1 MKVVAF
7 DSVPPGDWNACC
19 DASQQAW
26 LFHRAEWI
34 GIETANFTP
43 ANLAFAL
50 VSSDRVVGVQPL
62 YFMEVGLG
70 AWAERLVHSGF
81 HRHTG
86 LALAPDLAP
95 HEIKAARSL
104 AMRRITEAAEGMDAD
119 RIQLN
124 VQNLAPESFTPD
136 RQEVPFW
143 VSDHGYRQGLNIGP
157 SGVVPFPGL
166 ATCCADQIV
175 PLSEPEEFLFAA
187 LDESCRRAVR
197 KGAASGLQA
206 AAVTGCTSQTVDRY
220 YELALVSA
228 QRTGET
234 LAPKGYF
241 EHLVQVLGPSQK
253 VAVVFVTLE
262 GETVA
267 AILLGLEK
275 GSASYLGGV
284 SDSRFLHLRVNDFA
298 HWEAIRWAK
307 AAGLAWYRLG
317 PIFPELPP
325 DWPVSKVSRFKG
337 KFGGRSFSTI
347 QGSRFLKVEKYLA
360 AMDDLLPQLGGVAL
374 TCGPPR
380 V

>member
-1 MKVVAF
+1 MPSA
-7 DSVPPGDWNACC
+7 DWNACC
-19 DASQQAW
+19 DASEQAW

-34 GIETANFTP
+34 GVETANFTP
-43 ANLAFAL
+43 TALGFAL
-50 VSSDRVVGVQPL
+50 VSPERVVGVQPL

-104 AMRRITEAAEGMDAD
+104 AMRRIVEAAAKADAD

-124 VQNLAPESFTPD
+124 VQNLAPESFTPR

-175 PLSEPEEFLFAA
+175 PLSDSEEQLFAA
-187 LDESCRRAVR
+187 LDEGCRRAVR
-197 KGAASGLQA
+197 KGAAGGLQA
-206 AAVTGCTSQTVDRY
+206 AAVTRCTSQTVDRY
-220 YELALVSA
+220 HDLAVLSA
-228 QRTGET
+228 QRTGEA
-234 LAPKGYF
+234 LAPKRYF
-241 EHLVQVLGPSQK
+241 EHLVEALAPSQK
-253 VAVVFVTLE
+253 VAFMFVTL
-262 GETVA
+262 GDETVA
-267 AILLGLEK
+267 AILLGIDK
-275 GSASYLGGV
+275 GSASYLGGI
-284 SDSRFLHLRVNDFA
+284 SDPRFLHLRVNDFA

-317 PIFPELPP
+317 PVFPELPP

-360 AMDDLLPQLGGVAL
+360 AMEEILPQLAQ
-374 TCGPPR
+374 
-380 V
+380 